1 MKVRVMSD
9 LHMNFSKFDVPIG
22 PEDTE
27 TVLLLAGDV
36 CEVAHG
42 KEAYREFFKDVTER
56 FKLVLFVFG
65 NHEYYDTS
73 YIRAHD
79 QFMRE
84 CGHLDKL
91 KVLDMDTVDLD
102 GVRFI
107 GCTLWSDFEKGNPL
121 VMHDAKSFMN
131 DYNLIRVGNH
141 AAPYARRLL
150 PKDTLADHY
159 VMRRWV
165 MEQTIQAR
173 LDGLT
178 PVVITHHHPSFESV
192 VEKFKGNNLNGAY
205 CSDMADEVFENGPNL
220 WVCGHMH
227 HKIDYMINK
236 TRVLCNPRGYHS
248 VRQSGSYSEE
258 TYFDPML
265 TVEV

>member
-9 LHMNFSKFDVPIG
+9 LHMNFSKFEVPIG
-22 PEDTE
+22 QEDTE
-27 TVLLLAGDV
+27 SVLIIAGDA

-42 KEAYREFFKDVTER
+42 KEQYREFFKDVTER

-73 YIRAHD
+73 YIRAYD

-91 KVLDMDTVDLD
+91 KVLDMDTLDLD

-131 DYNLIRVGNH
+131 DYNLIRVGDH
-141 AAPYARRLL
+141 STPYKRRLT
-150 PKDTLADHY
+150 PQDTLREHY

-165 MEQTIQAR
+165 VEQMIQAR
-173 LDGLT
+173 LDGMR

-192 VEKFKGNNLNGAY
+192 TDEFKGNNLNGCYAT
-205 CSDMADEVFENGPNL
+205 DMVDDVFENGPDL

-227 HKIDYMINK
+227 RRIDYMINK
-236 TRVLCNPRGYHS
+236 TRVLCNPRGYHT
-248 VRQSGSYSEE
+248 VQRGVMWDED
-258 TYFDPML
+258 TCFDPML